1 LIQLTQNAA
10 VPSAMPIKSFTVNS
24 LNRALNVFIFI
35 LTRVVALSYHLNAF
49 NYVGDNM
56 LQTAKPAG
64 ENTKELILR
73 TALELF
79 RGCGFEITTMR
90 DIASAAKVATGAAYY
105 YFPSKE
111 AIVSA
116 YYEQVQRTHSERV
129 QEEWKDK
136 SGLRE
141 RLGIL
146 LHSKLEILKDDRRF
160 LGALFRYTG
169 DPQHP
174 LSVFGKGTESQRAQ
188 SMAIFREAIEG
199 AGLSEEMRHLLPP
212 ALWLVHLGMIL
223 CLIYD
228 ESPDQQKTHKLV
240 DGVLD
245 LLAQAIE
252 WTNSAFVRPFV
263 QPFQSKVL
271 HMLQDAGWA

>member
-1 LIQLTQNAA
+1 MFNLRDD
-10 VPSAMPIKSFTVNS
+10 SM
-24 LNRALNVFIFI
+24 I
-35 LTRVVALSYHLNAF
+35 LV
-49 NYVGDNM
+49 
-56 LQTAKPAG
+56 AKPEV

-73 TALELF
+73 TALQLF

-90 DIASAAKVATGAAYY
+90 DIARSAKVATGAAYY

-116 YYEQVQRTHSERV
+116 YYHQVQQVHGEKVR
-129 QEEWKDK
+129 EEWKGN

-169 DPQHP
+169 DPEHP
-174 LSVFGKGTESQRAQ
+174 LSVFGKGTERQRAE
-188 SMAIFREAIEG
+188 SMAIFREAVAE
-199 AGLSEEMRHLLPP
+199 AQLSEEMKQLLPS
-212 ALWLVHLGMIL
+212 ALWLAHLGMIL
-223 CLIYD
+223 YLIYD
-228 ESPDQQKTHKLV
+228 ESRDHEKTHKLI

-245 LLAQAIE
+245 LLVAAIA
-252 WTNSAFVRPFV
+252 WTNSALVRPFL
-263 QPFQSKVL
+263 QPFEAKVL
-271 HMLQDAGWA
+271 HLLQDAGWASEFKNS

>member
-1 LIQLTQNAA
+1 MTL
-10 VPSAMPIKSFTVNS
+10 
-24 LNRALNVFIFI
+24 
-35 LTRVVALSYHLNAF
+35 
-49 NYVGDNM
+49 
-56 LQTAKPAG
+56 TAKPAA
-64 ENTKELILR
+64 ENTRELILR

-79 RGCGFEITTMR
+79 RGSGFEITTMR
-90 DIASAAKVATGAAYY
+90 DIARAAKVATGAAYY

-116 YYEQVQRTHSERV
+116 YYDQVQRTHAEKVR
-129 QEEWKDK
+129 EAWKEK

-169 DPQHP
+169 EPEHP

-188 SMAIFREAIEG
+188 SMAIFREAITVS
-199 AGLSEEMRHLLPP
+199 GLSEEMRHLLPP
-212 ALWLVHLGMIL
+212 ALWLAHLGMIL

-245 LLAQAIE
+245 LVAQGIE
-252 WTNSAFVRPFV
+252 WTNSALIRPFI
-263 QPFQSKVL
+263 QPFQAKVL

>member
-1 LIQLTQNAA
+1 
-10 VPSAMPIKSFTVNS
+10 M
-24 LNRALNVFIFI
+24 I
-35 LTRVVALSYHLNAF
+35 LT
-49 NYVGDNM
+49 
-56 LQTAKPAG
+56 TKPEG
-64 ENTKELILR
+64 ENTRRLILR

-90 DIASAAKVATGAAYY
+90 DIARAAKVATGAAYY

-116 YYEQVQRTHSERV
+116 YYEQVQCTHAEKVR
-129 QEEWKDK
+129 EEWKEK
-136 SGLRE
+136 SGIRE

-146 LHSKLEILKDDRRF
+146 LHTKLEILKDDRRF

-169 DPQHP
+169 DPEHP
-174 LSVFGKGTESQRAQ
+174 LSVFGKGTQSQREQ
-188 SMAIFREAIEG
+188 SMAIFREAIAKAEV
-199 AGLSEEMRHLLPP
+199 SEEMRQLLPS
-212 ALWLVHLGMIL
+212 ALWLAHLGMIL

-228 ESPDQQKTHKLV
+228 ESQDQQKTHKLV
-240 DGVLD
+240 DGILD

-252 WTNSAFVRPFV
+252 WTNSAFVRPFI
-263 QPFQSKVL
+263 QPFQAKVL